1 LAKALESV
9 ARLVMPSSMQW
20 NVLVVDN
27 SSNGQTREV
36 VEDFCRQFPGWF
48 SLDLS
53 PVDPQSSIVSDNFS
67 LLYSLNPMVGI
78 IDGFRWSLLGAQN
91 KINLPS
97 LAISMVVVAAILIS
111 GVLYFRKTERTF
123 ADVVYA

>member
-1 LAKALESV
+1 LANALESV
-9 ARLVMPSSMQW
+9 ARLVTPSSMQW

-27 SSNGQTREV
+27 NSNDQTREV
-36 VEDFCRQFPGWF
+36 VEDFCRRFPGWF

-53 PVDPQSSIVSDNFS
+53 PVGLQSSIVPDNFR

-91 KINLPS
+91 KKNLPS
-97 LAISMVVVAAILIS
+97 LAISMVEVAAILIS